1 MSTPLDSQSQQS
13 QRPHFAM
20 RVGDLDASLDFYA
33 QVMAFPTR
41 ERDDTAEVAVIQD
54 RDGDLILVA
63 GPHAGDLAPHLDEN
77 PLILKPRDVIEFG
90 GADLPTL
97 RERWLA
103 HGASADAISFIETA
117 WGNQTLTVRDPD
129 GYRLTFIV
137 QAVLTQEET
146 LAFFHQGLDALD
158 DALAG
163 LSEQDL
169 DLAPVGSAGQSD
181 ESEWSIRQIVRH
193 VVDGDDMW
201 RTRLQV
207 ALHSPDI
214 LYHDWYRGNDLM
226 ADRLLYATLPLEP
239 ALALLR
245 AGRAYTTQLVN
256 NIPGAWEQQL
266 KMAHLG
272 RVEPETIS
280 VGAIVRIMA
289 DHALEHVEEIRAI
302 RRGHGR

>member
-1 MSTPLDSQSQQS
+1 MSTPLDPQS
-13 QRPHFAM
+13 QRPHFAI

-33 QVMAFPTR
+33 QVIAFPTR
-41 ERDDTAEVAVIQD
+41 ERDDAADVAVIQD
-54 RDGDLILVA
+54 QDGDLILVA
-63 GPHAGDLAPHLDEN
+63 GPRAGDLAPHLDEN

-97 RERWLA
+97 QERWLA
-103 HGASADAISFIETA
+103 RGASADTISFIETP
-117 WGNQTLTVRDPD
+117 WSNQTLTVRDPD

-146 LAFFHQGLDALD
+146 LAFFHQGPEALD

-169 DLAPVGSAGQSD
+169 DLAPIHSTGQSD
-181 ESEWSIRQIVRH
+181 EGEWSIRQIVRH
-193 VVDGDDMW
+193 LVDGDDMW

-207 ALHSPDI
+207 ALHSPDN

-226 ADRLLYATLPLEP
+226 AERLLYATLPLAP

-245 AGRAYTTQLVN
+245 AGRAYAAQLVN
-256 NIPGAWEQQL
+256 NLPGAWERQF
-266 KMAHLG
+266 KMTRFG
-272 RVEPETIS
+272 RTDPETIS

-302 RRGHGR
+302 RRSHGR